1 MQQGK
6 VSPHLPPIPIPD
18 LLDTAFTMIKNNN
31 YTLQI
36 MNPKPLLPPVTTAT
50 QPLTPNKR
58 VMSNEDI
65 SKIILVPSAT
75 NLVITFF
82 LDQVFTQYKI
92 QF

>member
-18 LLDTAFTMIKNNN
+18 LLDTAFTIIKNNN

-50 QPLTPNKR
+50 
-58 VMSNEDI
+58 
-65 SKIILVPSAT
+65 
-75 NLVITFF
+75 
-82 LDQVFTQYKI
+82 
-92 QF
+92 